1 VRGRGAQSL
10 SCASCGSARPLN
22 GDRLLGSLI
31 ELPPAAAQAPVML
44 LIGAAYIL
52 VAACAT
58 TRPPAVADQCDA
70 DPSKGWMQLSAPPP
84 GADRFLN
91 DLPERGKSV
100 AAQLGPIRTVEKR
113 SGSPGITA
121 AFASVVTRRTQIRAK
136 AGRKPSISW
145 HPMRPGAL
153 RALWRRYVSMLSD
166 ALSDC
171 TKGRWFLWQSWVST
185 TTT

>member
-100 AAQLGPIRTVEKR
+100 AAQLGPIRTFEKEAWFTR
-113 SGSPGITA
+113 DSSSFRLCRYTPDSDPCKSGPETVD
-121 AFASVVTRRTQIRAK
+121 FVASDATWSTEGVMQTVCVDAERRTE
-136 AGRKPSISW
+136 
-145 HPMRPGAL
+145 RPHE
-153 RALWRRYVSMLSD
+153 R
-166 ALSDC
+166 
-171 TKGRWFLWQSWVST
+171 
-185 TTT
+185 